1 MASLVARPD
10 DESPMRFATLASSFV
25 LVLAVVTACGDDES
39 PSDGPLV
46 LPTTPAVTDVGVP
59 SGNPVTKTLGPAG
72 GTIASA
78 DGKIEIVIP
87 EGALAAE
94 TEISITPLSATGP
107 GAFAAWRL
115 GPEGTTFAAPVT
127 VRVVASD
134 DDLAGSGPEALRI
147 GTQRPDRTWGVVK
160 DATIDGKTIAVQTT
174 HFSDWAALLGW
185 QLRPGSAKVKT
196 GETQR
201 LDVRYCHYV
210 ATEEQE
216 LVGVMAECQDNDL
229 APMLGP
235 WAVNGVNGGSSAV
248 GTVTPSEATGTYTA
262 PSTVPDAN
270 PVAVSVEFNPLQRA
284 KVLLVSNID
293 VVGGSGY
300 SGTFSF
306 TTKQDSFDLEGTD
319 GTVQWT
325 LTNENSDRHE
335 YKPSGTV
342 RLKYTSKSPQ
352 CQPVEGVYPIE
363 EGELVVHR
371 PGAAMFASQYTFNVR
386 LAPKV
391 TLQCTGSDGKPFTT
405 DFQIPA
411 IIQVGFCD
419 GATMPTY
426 ADESTIAGSGSCPVV
441 GVESS
446 TWSFTKQ

>member
-1 MASLVARPD
+1 MRSARLGLSLVL
-10 DESPMRFATLASSFV
+10 FLA
-25 LVLAVVTACGDDES
+25 AYTACGDDET
-39 PSDGPLV
+39 PPDEPLA
-46 LPTTPAVTDVGVP
+46 LRTTPAVTDVGAP
-59 SGNPVTKTLGPAG
+59 SGDPLTKKIGPGG
-72 GTIASA
+72 GTIATA
-78 DGKIEIVIP
+78 DGKLEIVIP

-115 GPEGTTFAAPVT
+115 GPEGTPFAAPVT

-160 DATIDGKTIAVQTT
+160 DAKIDGKTVAVQTT
-174 HFSDWAALLGW
+174 HFSDWTALLGW

-196 GETQR
+196 GQTQR

-216 LVGVMAECQDNDL
+216 LVGVMAECQESGIT
-229 APMLGP
+229 PMLGP
-235 WAVNGVNGGSSAV
+235 WAVNGVSGGSSAV
-248 GTVTPSEATGTYTA
+248 GTVTASEATGTYTA
-262 PSTVPDAN
+262 PSKVPDAN
-270 PVAVSVEFNPLQRA
+270 PVAVSVELNPLQHG
-284 KVLLVSNID
+284 KVLLVANID

-306 TTKQDSFDLEGTD
+306 TTKQNSYDLEGTD
-319 GTVQWT
+319 GTVEWAVT
-325 LTNENSDRHE
+325 SDTPERHE

-342 RLKYTSKSPQ
+342 RLKFTSTDPQ

-363 EGELVVHR
+363 EGELVIHR
-371 PGAAMFASQYTFNVR
+371 PGAPTFANQYTFSVR
-386 LAPKV
+386 LTPTV
-391 TLQCTGSDGKPFTT
+391 TLQCKGSDAKPFTMQ
-405 DFQIPA
+405 FQIPA
-411 IIQVGFCD
+411 IMQVGFCD

-426 ADESTIAGSGSCPVV
+426 VDESTIAGNGACSGV
-441 GVESS
+441 GIESS

>member
-1 MASLVARPD
+1 MMI
-10 DESPMRFATLASSFV
+10 PMRFANLAPSAV
-25 LVLAVVTACGDDES
+25 LVLLALTACGADES
-39 PSDGPLV
+39 PDDEPLA
-46 LPTTPAVTDVGVP
+46 LRNTPAVTDVGAP
-59 SGNPVTKTLGPAG
+59 SGDPVTKKIGPAG
-72 GTIASA
+72 GAIASA
-78 DGKIEIVIP
+78 DGKLEIVIP

-94 TEISITPLSATGP
+94 TEISVTPLSATGP

-196 GETQR
+196 GQTQQ

-216 LVGVMAECQDNDL
+216 LVGIMTECQENDIM
-229 APMLGP
+229 PMLGP
-235 WAVNGVNGGSSAV
+235 WAVNGVSGGSSAV
-248 GTVTPSEATGTYTA
+248 GTVTASEATGTYTA
-262 PSTVPDAN
+262 PSKVPDAN
-270 PVAVSVEFNPLQRA
+270 PVAVSVEFNPLQRG

-293 VVGGSGY
+293 VVGASGY
-300 SGTFSF
+300 KGTFSF
-306 TTKQDSFDLEGTD
+306 TTKQNNYDLEGSD
-319 GTVQWT
+319 GTVEWA
-325 LTNENSDRHE
+325 LTSENSERHE

-342 RLKYTSKSPQ
+342 RLKYTSKDPE

-371 PGAAMFASQYTFNVR
+371 PGAPMFANQYTFNVR
-386 LAPKV
+386 LTPKV
-391 TLQCTGSDGKPFTT
+391 TLQCKGSDGKPFTT

-411 IIQVGFCD
+411 IMQTGFCD
-419 GATMPTY
+419 GATMPAY
-426 ADESTIAGSGSCPVV
+426 GDESTIAGSGACSVL
-441 GVESS
+441 GIESS